1 MFMLDI
7 DLMEIKVYVKYSQE
21 GMFYMV
27 EQGDFIEK
35 LNHEQMTLM
44 SYYILEK
51 MVDYG
56 LMNKDQ
62 AFDLVG
68 DWVQIKEILESYQ
81 EFEDEGY

>member
-51 MVDYG
+51 MVDYDW
-56 LMNKDQ
+56 MNKDQ

-81 EFEDEGY
+81 EVEDEGY

>member
-7 DLMEIKVYVKYSQE
+7 DLMKIEVYVEYSQE

-35 LNHEQMTLM
+35 LNQEQMTLM
-44 SYYILEK
+44 SYYILEELVEDGYMGK
-51 MVDYG
+51 E
-56 LMNKDQ
+56 Q

-68 DWVQIKEILESYQ
+68 DWISIQEILESIQ
-81 EFEDEGY
+81 ENEEE